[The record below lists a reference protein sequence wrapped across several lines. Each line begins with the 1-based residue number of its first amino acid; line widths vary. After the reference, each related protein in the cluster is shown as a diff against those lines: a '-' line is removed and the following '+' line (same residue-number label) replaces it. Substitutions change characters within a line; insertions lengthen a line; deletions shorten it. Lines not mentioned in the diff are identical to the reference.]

1 MIRPSNTRPI
11 RSFKEFLEHGEPE
24 HLCKSHIYV
33 EDLSGNQK
41 RTKMKELERLLKS
54 HDWWYSMSDD
64 GRAWDRG
71 RKQADDIHKLIND
84 IGDDGKK
91 LYKKYSK
98 KYESVDETRTF
109 FPPTPKRLPT
119 EEKHLKK
126 TIIYGQVYNG
136 E

>member
-1 MIRPSNTRPI
+1 M
-11 RSFKEFLEHGEPE
+11 
-24 HLCKSHIYV
+24 Y
-33 EDLSGNQK
+33 
-41 RTKMKELERLLKS
+41 
-54 HDWWYSMSDD
+54 SDD
-64 GRAWDRG
+64 RRYYDKGRDSSD
-71 RKQADDIHKLIND
+71 KIHKLVTD

-98 KYESVDETRTF
+98 KYESVNETRTF

>member
-1 MIRPSNTRPI
+1 MRNIRT
-11 RSFKEFLEHGEPE
+11 FKEWLKHGEPE
-24 HLCKSHIYV
+24 PLIKSHIYV
-33 EDLSGNQK
+33 EDISGSQK
-41 RTKMKELERLLKS
+41 GTKIKELERLLKS
-54 HDWWYSMSDD
+54 HDWTYMYSDD
-64 GRAWDRG
+64 RRYYDKGRDSSD
-71 RKQADDIHKLIND
+71 KIHKLVTD

-98 KYESVDETRTF
+98 KYESVNETRTF